1 MDRVISTAHRT
12 GCYLEINAQP
22 DRLDLNDLHAH
33 AAKQGG
39 VKLAISTDA
48 HSTDSFQYIRFGI
61 DQACRG
67 WLTADDVVNTKPLA
81 TLRRA
86 LSRSATAAA

>member
-1 MDRVISTAHRT
+1 VLLGFFLGLT
-12 GCYLEINAQP
+12 
-22 DRLDLNDLHAH
+22 RLVEMRC
-33 AAKQGG
+33 G
-39 VKLAISTDA
+39 VKLVISTDA

-61 DQACRG
+61 DQARRG
-67 WLTADDVVNTKPLA
+67 WLTADDVVNTKPFA